1 MSRTGIL
8 ALGVALLL
16 PSIAATQEPKPGLAE
31 RVAAVKK
38 AFAASN
44 AKLRQYEWIE
54 TTVFHLKG
62 EDKSTKV
69 NRCYWGADGVL
80 QKVLVSETPEPKKRH
95 GLRGRIAE
103 NKKEE
108 IEEYMEKAGALI
120 HQYVPP
126 DPERIHAAKEAGNA
140 SIDILDPEKRIR
152 INFKDYRLPGDVL
165 GIDFDLAANRVL
177 AAHVKSYLERPE
189 DAVTL
194 DVTIATFEDGTLYTQ
209 KTVLAAKA
217 KEVVVTTTNS
227 GYKKLAPQ

>member
-1 MSRTGIL
+1 MTKPWMIP
-8 ALGVALLL
+8 LLL
-16 PSIAATQEPKPGLAE
+16 ASSIALAQEAKPALAE

-38 AFAASN
+38 AFAESN

-54 TTVFHLKG
+54 TTVFNLKG

-80 QKVLVSETPEPKKRH
+80 QKVLVSEAPEPKKRH

-108 IEEYMEKAGALI
+108 IEEYMEKAAALI

-126 DPERIHAAKEAGNA
+126 DPEAIHAAKEAGKA
-140 SIDILDPEKRIR
+140 SIDILDPEKKVRL
-152 INFKDYRLPGDVL
+152 NFKDYRLPGDVL
-165 GIDFDLAANRVL
+165 SVDFDVAANRVL
-177 AAHVKSYLERPE
+177 AVNVKSYLERQE

-227 GYKKLAPQ
+227 GYRKAGSE

>member
-1 MSRTGIL
+1 MTKPWMIP
-8 ALGVALLL
+8 LLL
-16 PSIAATQEPKPGLAE
+16 ASSIALAQEAKPALAE

-38 AFAASN
+38 AFAESN

-54 TTVFHLKG
+54 TTVFNLKG

-80 QKVLVSETPEPKKRH
+80 QKVLVSEAPEPKKRH
-95 GLRGRIAE
+95 GLRGKIAE

-108 IEEYMEKAGALI
+108 IEEYMEKAAALI

-126 DPERIHAAKEAGNA
+126 DPEAIHAAKEAGKA
-140 SIDILDPEKRIR
+140 SIDILDPEKKVRL
-152 INFKDYRLPGDVL
+152 NFKDYRLPGDVL
-165 GIDFDLAANRVL
+165 SVDFDVAANRVL
-177 AAHVKSYLERPE
+177 AVNVKSYLERQE

-227 GYKKLAPQ
+227 GYRKAGSE